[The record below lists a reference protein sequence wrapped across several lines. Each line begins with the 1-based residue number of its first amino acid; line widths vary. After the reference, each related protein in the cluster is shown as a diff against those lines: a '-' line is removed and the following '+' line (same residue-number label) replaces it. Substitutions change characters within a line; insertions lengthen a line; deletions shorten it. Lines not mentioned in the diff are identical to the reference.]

1 MPKLLSDIFEER
13 YAAVIVCDTP
23 PDEKGNQPAF
33 AYGPE
38 QECPFCEEDGRRA
51 WEFYSG
57 VVYYESARAA
67 DQPQPQFDEHAAER
81 MVGDCRGG
89 HDDEP
94 RDAAGALM
102 RP

>member
-1 MPKLLSDIFEER
+1 MPRLLDDVFEER
-13 YAAVIVCDTP
+13 YAAVIVCDEP
-23 PDEKGNQPAF
+23 PVNGQLDAF

-38 QECPFCEEDGRRA
+38 QDCPFCEEPGCRA
-51 WEFYSG
+51 WEFYEG
-57 VVYYESARAA
+57 VVGVEHRR
-67 DQPQPQFDEHAAER
+67 PEFEEHAAIR

-94 RDAAGALM
+94 RDATGGLM